1 MNNITGGQSNS
12 SVYAYL
18 IQVQSLFSQYIQMKM
33 QLDMLNNNLER
44 ANMAFDTL
52 PTQQT
57 LFSVQNVWPQKLSLM
72 QQLQQKV
79 NEIIITLVE
88 ATKLSLIAMQ
98 RAISNGDRI
107 GIAVNESAIASI
119 CSLVE
124 QGLGCTF
131 LPDYATDDA
140 VARGTIKRM
149 TAEGFHPELWKQIL
163 YHREKWVSPS
173 MQTVL
178 DIMTEHWL

>member
-1 MNNITGGQSNS
+1 MKERRNQMNNIIGGQPNS

-33 QLDMLNNNLER
+33 QLDILNNNLER
-44 ANMAFDTL
+44 ANIAFDML

-57 LFSVQNVWPQKLSLM
+57 LFSVQNVWSQKLSLM

-98 RAISNGDRI
+98 RSISNDDRVSI
-107 GIAVNESAIASI
+107 TINESAIASI
-119 CSLVE
+119 CSLLE
-124 QGLGCTF
+124 QPPHMLFIKDLYKQYCITQNI
-131 LPDYATDDA
+131 LIQLSDIEIR
-140 VARGTIKRM
+140 ARMLQLSIPNFNRLKVIVNG
-149 TAEGFHPELWKQIL
+149 
-163 YHREKWVSPS
+163 Y
-173 MQTVL
+173 
-178 DIMTEHWL
+178 

>member
-1 MNNITGGQSNS
+1 
-12 SVYAYL
+12 
-18 IQVQSLFSQYIQMKM
+18 MKM

-44 ANMAFDTL
+44 ANIAFNML

-57 LFSVQNVWPQKLSLM
+57 LFSVQNAWNQKLSLM

-88 ATKLSLIAMQ
+88 ATKLSLVAMQ

-119 CSLVE
+119 CSLLE
-124 QGLGCTF
+124 QTPQMLF
-131 LPDYATDDA
+131 
-140 VARGTIKRM
+140 IKD
-149 TAEGFHPELWKQIL
+149 LYKQYCI
-163 YHREKWVSPS
+163 K
-173 MQTVL
+173 QN
-178 DIMTEHWL
+178 I

>member
-1 MNNITGGQSNS
+1 MKERRNQMNNITGGQPNS
-12 SVYAYL
+12 SVYAHL

-33 QLDMLNNNLER
+33 QLDILNNNLER
-44 ANMAFDTL
+44 ANIAFDML

-57 LFSVQNVWPQKLSLM
+57 LFSVQNAWNQKLSLM

-79 NEIIITLVE
+79 NEIILILVE

-124 QGLGCTF
+124 QNPHMLFVKDLYRQYCITQNIPIQLSDIEIRLRMLQLT
-131 LPDYATDDA
+131 LPNFNRLKMIVNGY
-140 VARGTIKRM
+140 
-149 TAEGFHPELWKQIL
+149 
-163 YHREKWVSPS
+163 
-173 MQTVL
+173 
-178 DIMTEHWL
+178 

>member
-1 MNNITGGQSNS
+1 MKERRNQMNNITGGQPNS

-18 IQVQSLFSQYIQMKM
+18 IQVQSLFSQYMQMKM

-44 ANMAFDTL
+44 ANIAFDKL

-57 LFSVQNVWPQKLSLM
+57 LFSVQSSWGQKLPLM

-98 RAISNGDRI
+98 RAISNDDRI
-107 GIAVNESAIASI
+107 GFAVNESAIASI

-124 QGLGCTF
+124 QNPHMLFVKDLYRQYCITQNIPIQLSDIEIRLRMLQLA
-131 LPDYATDDA
+131 LPNFNRLKMIVNGY
-140 VARGTIKRM
+140 
-149 TAEGFHPELWKQIL
+149 
-163 YHREKWVSPS
+163 
-173 MQTVL
+173 
-178 DIMTEHWL
+178 

>member
-1 MNNITGGQSNS
+1 MKERRNQMNNITGGQPNS

-33 QLDMLNNNLER
+33 QLDMLNNNLQR
-44 ANMAFDTL
+44 ANIAFDTL

-57 LFSVQNVWPQKLSLM
+57 LFSVQNVWNQKLSLM
-72 QQLQQKV
+72 QQVQQKV

-98 RAISNGDRI
+98 RAISNEDRVS
-107 GIAVNESAIASI
+107 IAINESAIASI

-124 QGLGCTF
+124 QSPHMLF
-131 LPDYATDDA
+131 VKDLY
-140 VARGTIKRM
+140 
-149 TAEGFHPELWKQIL
+149 KQ
-163 YHREKWVSPS
+163 YCN
-173 MQTVL
+173 
-178 DIMTEHWL
+178 

>member
-1 MNNITGGQSNS
+1 MNNITGGQPNS

-33 QLDMLNNNLER
+33 QLDMLNNNLQR
-44 ANMAFDTL
+44 ANIAFDTL

-57 LFSVQNVWPQKLSLM
+57 LFSVQNVWNQKLSLM

-124 QGLGCTF
+124 QTPHMLFVKDLYKQYCITQNVPIQ
-131 LPDYATDDA
+131 LSD
-140 VARGTIKRM
+140 VEIRARMLQLAIPNFNRLKMIVNG
-149 TAEGFHPELWKQIL
+149 
-163 YHREKWVSPS
+163 Y
-173 MQTVL
+173 
-178 DIMTEHWL
+178 

>member
-1 MNNITGGQSNS
+1 
-12 SVYAYL
+12 
-18 IQVQSLFSQYIQMKM
+18 M
-33 QLDMLNNNLER
+33 QLDILNNNLER
-44 ANMAFDTL
+44 ANIAFDML

-57 LFSVQNVWPQKLSLM
+57 LFSVQNAWNQKLSLM

-79 NEIIITLVE
+79 NEIILILVE

-124 QGLGCTF
+124 QNPHMLFVKDLYRQYCITQNIPIQLSDIEIRLRMLQLA
-131 LPDYATDDA
+131 LPNFNRLKMIVNGY
-140 VARGTIKRM
+140 
-149 TAEGFHPELWKQIL
+149 
-163 YHREKWVSPS
+163 
-173 MQTVL
+173 
-178 DIMTEHWL
+178 

>member
-1 MNNITGGQSNS
+1 MNNTTGGQPNS

-18 IQVQSLFSQYIQMKM
+18 IQVQSLFSQYMQMKM
-33 QLDMLNNNLER
+33 QLDILNNNLKR
-44 ANMAFDTL
+44 ANIAFDKL

-57 LFSVQNVWPQKLSLM
+57 LFSVQNAWSQKLSLM
-72 QQLQQKV
+72 QQLQQKI
-79 NEIIITLVE
+79 NEIILILVE

-124 QGLGCTF
+124 QPPHMLFVKDLYKQYCITQNIPIQLSDVEIRARMIQLA
-131 LPDYATDDA
+131 LPNFNRLKMIVNGY
-140 VARGTIKRM
+140 
-149 TAEGFHPELWKQIL
+149 
-163 YHREKWVSPS
+163 
-173 MQTVL
+173 
-178 DIMTEHWL
+178 

>member
-1 MNNITGGQSNS
+1 MKERRNQMNNITGGQPNS

-33 QLDMLNNNLER
+33 QLDMLNNNLQR
-44 ANMAFDTL
+44 ANIAFDTL

-57 LFSVQNVWPQKLSLM
+57 LFSVQNVWNQKLSLM
-72 QQLQQKV
+72 QQVQQKV

-98 RAISNGDRI
+98 RAISNEDRVS
-107 GIAVNESAIASI
+107 IAINESAIASI

-124 QGLGCTF
+124 QSPHMLFVKDLYKQYCITQNIPIQLSDIEIRLRMLQLA
-131 LPDYATDDA
+131 LPNFNRLKMIVNGY
-140 VARGTIKRM
+140 
-149 TAEGFHPELWKQIL
+149 
-163 YHREKWVSPS
+163 
-173 MQTVL
+173 
-178 DIMTEHWL
+178 

>member
-1 MNNITGGQSNS
+1 MKERGSQMNNITSSQPNS
-12 SVYAYL
+12 SVYTYL

-44 ANMAFDTL
+44 ANIAFNML

-57 LFSVQNVWPQKLSLM
+57 LFSVQNAWNQKLSLM

-88 ATKLSLIAMQ
+88 ATKLSLVAMQ

-119 CSLVE
+119 CSLLE
-124 QGLGCTF
+124 QPPQMLFIKELYKQYCITQNISIQ
-131 LPDYATDDA
+131 LSDIEIR
-140 VARGTIKRM
+140 ARMLQLAIPNFNRLKMIVNG
-149 TAEGFHPELWKQIL
+149 
-163 YHREKWVSPS
+163 Y
-173 MQTVL
+173 
-178 DIMTEHWL
+178 

>member
-1 MNNITGGQSNS
+1 MKERRNQMNNITGGQPNS

-33 QLDMLNNNLER
+33 QLDILNNNLER
-44 ANMAFDTL
+44 ANIAFDML
-52 PTQQT
+52 PTQQA
-57 LFSVQNVWPQKLSLM
+57 LFSVQNAWSQKLSLM

-98 RAISNGDRI
+98 RAISNDDRVS
-107 GIAVNESAIASI
+107 IAINDSAIASI

-124 QGLGCTF
+124 QPQHTLFVKDLYKQYCITQNIPIQLSDIEIRLRMLQLV
-131 LPDYATDDA
+131 LPNFNRLKMIVNGY
-140 VARGTIKRM
+140 
-149 TAEGFHPELWKQIL
+149 
-163 YHREKWVSPS
+163 
-173 MQTVL
+173 
-178 DIMTEHWL
+178 

>member
-1 MNNITGGQSNS
+1 MNNITGSQPNS

-33 QLDMLNNNLER
+33 QLDMLNNNLQR
-44 ANMAFDTL
+44 ANIAFDTL

-57 LFSVQNVWPQKLSLM
+57 LFSVQNAWSQKLSLM

-88 ATKLSLIAMQ
+88 ATKLSLTAMQ
-98 RAISNGDRI
+98 RAITNGDRI

-124 QGLGCTF
+124 QNPQMLFVKDLYKQNCITQNIPIQLSEIEF
-131 LPDYATDDA
+131 R
-140 VARGTIKRM
+140 ARMLQLAIPNLNRLKVIVNG
-149 TAEGFHPELWKQIL
+149 
-163 YHREKWVSPS
+163 Y
-173 MQTVL
+173 
-178 DIMTEHWL
+178 

>member
-1 MNNITGGQSNS
+1 MNNIIDGQPNS

-33 QLDMLNNNLER
+33 QLDILNNNLER
-44 ANMAFDTL
+44 ANIAFDML

-57 LFSVQNVWPQKLSLM
+57 LFSVQNVWSQKLSLM

-124 QGLGCTF
+124 QPPHMLFIKDLYKQYCITQNIPIQLSDVEIRARMIQLA
-131 LPDYATDDA
+131 LPNFNRLKVIVNGY
-140 VARGTIKRM
+140 
-149 TAEGFHPELWKQIL
+149 
-163 YHREKWVSPS
+163 
-173 MQTVL
+173 
-178 DIMTEHWL
+178 

>member
-1 MNNITGGQSNS
+1 MKERRNQMNNIIGGQPNS

-33 QLDMLNNNLER
+33 QLDILNNNLER
-44 ANMAFDTL
+44 ANIAFDML

-57 LFSVQNVWPQKLSLM
+57 LFSVQNAWSQKLSLM

-98 RAISNGDRI
+98 RAISNDDRVS
-107 GIAVNESAIASI
+107 IAINESAIASI

-124 QGLGCTF
+124 QPQHTLFVKDLYKQYCITQNIPIQLNEIEF
-131 LPDYATDDA
+131 R
-140 VARGTIKRM
+140 ARMLQLTIPNFNRLKM
-149 TAEGFHPELWKQIL
+149 IVNG
-163 YHREKWVSPS
+163 Y
-173 MQTVL
+173 
-178 DIMTEHWL
+178 

>member
-1 MNNITGGQSNS
+1 MNNITGGQPNS

-33 QLDMLNNNLER
+33 QLDMLNNNLQR
-44 ANMAFDTL
+44 ANIAFDTL

-57 LFSVQNVWPQKLSLM
+57 LFSVQNVWNQKLSLM
-72 QQLQQKV
+72 QQVQQKV

-124 QGLGCTF
+124 QTPHMLFVKDLYKQYCITQNVPIQ
-131 LPDYATDDA
+131 LSD
-140 VARGTIKRM
+140 VEIRARMLQLAIPNFNRLKMIVNG
-149 TAEGFHPELWKQIL
+149 
-163 YHREKWVSPS
+163 Y
-173 MQTVL
+173 
-178 DIMTEHWL
+178 

>member
-1 MNNITGGQSNS
+1 MKERRNQMNNITGSQPNS

-33 QLDMLNNNLER
+33 QLDMLNNNLQR
-44 ANMAFDTL
+44 ANIAFDTL

-57 LFSVQNVWPQKLSLM
+57 LFSVQNAWSQKLSLM

-88 ATKLSLIAMQ
+88 ATKLSLTAMQ
-98 RAISNGDRI
+98 RAITNGDRI

-124 QGLGCTF
+124 QNPHMLFVKDLYKQYCITQNIPIQLNEIEF
-131 LPDYATDDA
+131 R
-140 VARGTIKRM
+140 ARMLQLAIPNLNRLKVIVNG
-149 TAEGFHPELWKQIL
+149 
-163 YHREKWVSPS
+163 Y
-173 MQTVL
+173 
-178 DIMTEHWL
+178 